1 MKIEF
6 FTNSPQETFD
16 LGYSFG
22 KRLDA
27 GSLIAIFGDL
37 AAGKTTFIKGV
48 AHAIGGINPD
58 EINSPTFTYLNI
70 YEGLKS
76 FYHFDVYRMQ
86 SHEQFLQMG
95 FDEYFDAGGICCVE
109 WAEKIRPLLPE
120 KRIDIY
126 FNEQGEGKRQILF
139 ESVYE
144 EISF

>member
-6 FTNSPQETFD
+6 ITNSAQETFA
-16 LGYSFG
+16 LGHSFG
-22 KRLDA
+22 KNLPP
-27 GSLIAIFGDL
+27 GSVVAIYGDL

-48 AHAIGGINPD
+48 AHAIGGIDPKD
-58 EINSPTFTYLNI
+58 INSPTFTYLNI

-86 SHEQFLQMG
+86 GAEQFLQMG

-109 WAEKIRPLLPE
+109 WAEKIKSVLPE

-126 FNEQGEGKRQILF
+126 FSAQGEEKRQILF
-139 ESVYE
+139 ESAYE